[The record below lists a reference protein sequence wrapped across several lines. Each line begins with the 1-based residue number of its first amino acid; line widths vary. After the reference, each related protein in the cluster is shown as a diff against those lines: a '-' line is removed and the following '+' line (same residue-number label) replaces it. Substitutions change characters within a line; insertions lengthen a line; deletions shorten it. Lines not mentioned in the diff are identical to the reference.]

1 MRLRVVPILLA
12 TGFCAACQQ
21 SDQPAAPIYDTA
33 QVEPRDIEVS
43 VDAAGV
49 IEPETTVEVKSKA
62 SGEILAVHAETGD
75 VVKAGTLLVEVDQRT
90 PKNQLDEAEA
100 ALSAARAR
108 LQIATT
114 QRDRSQKLV
123 ESGTLT
129 QADLEQTE
137 LEYANAQAQVVSAQ
151 VAVENA
157 RIAMEDTQVRAPIT
171 GTIIEKAVEPGMV
184 ISSPTRDVS
193 GGTVLIKM
201 ADLTEVQVRTLVDE
215 TDIGKIQPGMS
226 SKVTVAAY
234 PNQPFD
240 GEVLK
245 IEPMAIVEQ
254 NVTMFA
260 VLIRLGNR
268 KGLLMP
274 GMNADVQIS
283 IAKSESVPSVP
294 TAALRTNDDIPATAA
309 MLGISESQLRGM
321 LALPDAA
328 SDAQSGQTLSLGGRS
343 IQLPPGVDADKVRTL
358 MQKRRSGESLTADE
372 QALLRQVF
380 AGTRANGGGAAGPPP
395 GGFEG
400 PPPGGFN
407 GPPPGG
413 FNAGSGFQ
421 GRVES
426 PPSVAN
432 YQFGGDYWVVAVRGG
447 KAVPVK
453 VSTGLTDLA
462 YTEIRSGLSNGE
474 HVLLLPSSSL
484 YEQQAQLQKFISDR
498 FGSNTPFQ
506 QSGPRGPPR

>member
-1 MRLRVVPILLA
+1 MRLRVVPILLTA
-12 TGFCAACQQ
+12 AFCAACQQ

-100 ALSAARAR
+100 ALAAARAR

-114 QRDRSQKLV
+114 QRDRAQKLV

-129 QADLEQTE
+129 QTDLEQSE
-137 LEYANAQAQVVSAQ
+137 LEYANAQAQVVSSQ

-215 TDIGKIQPGMS
+215 TDIGKIQPGMP

-245 IEPMAIVEQ
+245 IEPMAIAEQ

-260 VLIRLGNR
+260 VLIRLENR

-274 GMNADVQIS
+274 GMNADVRIS
-283 IAKSESVPSVP
+283 IAKSEAVPSVP
-294 TAALRTNDDIPATAA
+294 TAALRTNDDIPATAS
-309 MLGISESQLRGM
+309 MLGISESQLRSM
-321 LALPDAA
+321 LALPEAA
-328 SDAQSGQTLSLGGRS
+328 SGASSGQTLSFGGRS

-380 AGTRANGGGAAGPPP
+380 AGARTNGGGAGPP

-400 PPPGGFN
+400 PPPAGVN
-407 GPPPGG
+407 GAPPGG
-413 FNAGSGFQ
+413 FEAGSGFQ
-421 GRVES
+421 GRAAS
-426 PPSVAN
+426 QPSVAN

-462 YTEIRSGLSNGE
+462 YTQIRSGLSNGE

-506 QSGPRGPPR
+506 QAGPRGRPR